1 MFNIGFDF
9 DNTLVNYDA
18 IFYELALKKGLIKSD
33 VKKNKLSVRNYLR
46 ANGDDKLFTL
56 LQGEVYGKKITD
68 IKPCFDLLRVL
79 KQLIDEGN
87 NLFIVSHK
95 TKTPFLGPKY
105 DLHKAAKNWLEKNNF
120 FNKNGPNLS
129 IENIYFEETLPK
141 KLERISRLS
150 CNVFIDDLPEVLN
163 QLDENIVRIH
173 YDTNGKFT
181 NNNLITLSEWKN
193 LPKVLKNII
202 KK

>member
-18 IFYELALKKGLIKSD
+18 IFYELALKKGLIKSN

-46 ANGDDKLFTL
+46 ADGNDKLFTL
-56 LQGEVYGKKITD
+56 LQGEVYGKKIKD

-105 DLHKAAKNWLEKNNF
+105 DLHKAAINWLEKNNF
-120 FNKNGPNLS
+120 FNKKGPNLS
-129 IENIYFEETLPK
+129 IDNIFFEETLPQK
-141 KLERISRLS
+141 IERISRLS

-163 QLDENIVRIH
+163 QLDENIEKIH
-173 YDTNGKFT
+173 YDANSKFT
-181 NNNLITLSEWKN
+181 NKNLITLSEWKN
-193 LPKVLKNII
+193 LPMVLKNII